1 MPFLVCMGATL
12 KCSFGLTPSVLTV
25 LPQNRLMVPT
35 PAANIMDHVP
45 MVNII
50 PFGMCSS
57 MANPQVAS
65 ATSAALGV
73 LTPQPCVPVTLA
85 PWAPGSPLFLI
96 GGMPALNNTSKLMCT
111 WLGVIQVIN
120 PGQMTIQIP

>member
-1 MPFLVCMGATL
+1 MPFWVCMGATL